1 MRHATRDGAQVGSG
15 LYRWVATAMVLVAA
29 LTATT
34 EPVGSQTGPLRTFSN
49 GTASA
54 SAQSVKVNPTAASLS
69 IGATIG
75 ISLAGFQNDVA
86 KAEARGIELGVIGTT
101 LAGEGCDGGEP
112 TLPAEQQPQ
121 PLVADSR
128 EPDAAAGKSVPE
140 AIAGITLPAIQ
151 KLARA
156 TPEPM
161 GEATTLSAPVGQAGV
176 VEVAGARSNALV
188 SVVEHR
194 TRRAVAT
201 TEIAEI
207 SLGGGVVKLGGLKWQ
222 AVQQTGADETD
233 TAAFT
238 IGNITIGGVP
248 VAIPSA
254 DLSPVFTTVNQALAP
269 LGIELRAPALRKGGD
284 VVAVDALAVAVI
296 PSSTRDAVSGQ
307 LLGTLQPVREA
318 LVDALLDLDC
328 GNATYIT
335 LADVALGSV
344 TGSGSL
350 SLELG
355 GVIATSRELQFTS
368 LLQQPGGPS
377 LTPGTPDELIPGQPP
392 SFSGSVEAPSGGAG
406 VAGTRSRK
414 DPAAQVAAPVAAI
427 GEGARGGKLAV
438 LAGGMLLLLA
448 LLAELDR
455 RKMRA
460 AMATVP
466 TTEA

>member
-1 MRHATRDGAQVGSG
+1 MNPRRNKAQ
-15 LYRWVATAMVLVAA
+15 RAAAAVAA
-29 LTATT
+29 VTGTLLLMASTA
-34 EPVGSQTGPLRTFSN
+34 GSQTGSSSAFPN

-75 ISLAGFQNDVA
+75 IALAGYQNDVA
-86 KAEARGIELGVIGTT
+86 KAEARGVDLGVIGTT

-112 TLPAEQQPQ
+112 TLPADQQPQ

-128 EPDAAAGKSVPE
+128 EPDAAGGKSAPE
-140 AIAGITLPAIQ
+140 AIAGITIPAIQ
-151 KLARA
+151 KVARA

-176 VEVAGARSNALV
+176 AEIAGARSNALV
-188 SVVEHR
+188 TVVEHR

-201 TEIAEI
+201 TEIAEV

-222 AVQQTGADETD
+222 AMQQTGADETD

-238 IGNITIGGVP
+238 IGNVVIGGVP
-248 VAIPSA
+248 VPIPSG
-254 DLSPVFTTVNQALAP
+254 DLSPLFATVNQALAP
-269 LGIELRAPALRKGGD
+269 LGIELRAPALRNDGG
-284 VVAVDALAVAVI
+284 VVAVDALTVAII
-296 PSSTRDAVSGQ
+296 PSATRDAVSGQ

-318 LVDALLDLDC
+318 LVDALLELDC

-335 LADVALGSV
+335 VADVALGSV

-368 LLQQPGGPS
+368 LLQQPGGPA
-377 LTPGTPDELIPGQPP
+377 LTPGTPDELIAGQPP
-392 SFSGSVEAPSGGAG
+392 SLSGSVEAPSGSAG
-406 VAGTRSRK
+406 VAGARSRK
-414 DPAAQVAAPVAAI
+414 DPRTLAAPVAAI
-427 GEGARGGKLAV
+427 GGGARGGKLAV
-438 LAGGMLLLLA
+438 LAGGVLLLLA

-455 RKMRA
+455 RKMLA
-460 AMATVP
+460 AMRTATI
-466 TTEA
+466 TEA

>member
-1 MRHATRDGAQVGSG
+1 MNPQRNKAQ
-15 LYRWVATAMVLVAA
+15 RAAAAVAA
-29 LTATT
+29 VTGTLLLMTSTA
-34 EPVGSQTGPLRTFSN
+34 GSQTGSSSAFPN

-75 ISLAGFQNDVA
+75 ISLAGYQNDVA
-86 KAEARGIELGVIGTT
+86 KAEARGVDLGVIGTT
-101 LAGEGCDGGEP
+101 LAGEGCDGGDP
-112 TLPAEQQPQ
+112 TLPADQQPQ

-128 EPDAAAGKSVPE
+128 EPDAAGGMSAPE
-140 AIAGITLPAIQ
+140 AIAGITIPAIQ

-176 VEVAGARSNALV
+176 AEIAGARSNALV
-188 SVVEHR
+188 TVIEHR

-201 TEIAEI
+201 SEIAEV

-233 TAAFT
+233 SAAFT
-238 IGNITIGGVP
+238 IGSVVIGGVP
-248 VAIPSA
+248 VPIPSG
-254 DLSPVFTTVNQALAP
+254 DLSPLFATVNQALAP
-269 LGIELRAPALRKGGD
+269 LGIELRAPALRNDGG
-284 VVAVDALAVAVI
+284 VVAVDALTVAII
-296 PSSTRDAVSGQ
+296 PSATRDALSGQ

-318 LVDALLDLDC
+318 LVDALLELDC

-335 LADVALGSV
+335 VADVALGSV

-368 LLQQPGGPS
+368 LLQPPGGPA
-377 LTPGTPDELIPGQPP
+377 LTPGTPDELIAGQPP
-392 SFSGSVEAPSGGAG
+392 SLSGSVEAPSGGAG
-406 VAGTRSRK
+406 VAGARSRK
-414 DPAAQVAAPVAAI
+414 DPRSQVAAPVAAI
-427 GEGARGGKLAV
+427 GGGTRGGKLAV
-438 LAGGMLLLLA
+438 LAGGVLLLLA
-448 LLAELDR
+448 VLAELDR
-455 RKMRA
+455 RKMLA
-460 AMATVP
+460 AMRTATI
-466 TTEA
+466 TEA

>member
-1 MRHATRDGAQVGSG
+1 MT
-15 LYRWVATAMVLVAA
+15 TAVAA
-29 LTATT
+29 LLGVLLLTTAQAS
-34 EPVGSQTGPLRTFSN
+34 SQTTPAASFSN

-75 ISLAGFQNDVA
+75 ISLAGYQNDVA
-86 KAEARGIELGVIGTT
+86 KAEARGIDLGVIGTT

-128 EPDAAAGKSVPE
+128 EPDAAGGKSAPE

-151 KLARA
+151 KVARA
-156 TPEPM
+156 TSEPM
-161 GEATTLSAPVGQAGV
+161 GEATTLSAPVGRAGV

-222 AVQQTGADETD
+222 AVQQTGADEAD

-238 IGNITIGGVP
+238 IGNVTVGGVP
-248 VAIPSA
+248 VAIPSG
-254 DLSPVFTTVNQALAP
+254 DLGPVFTTVNQALAP
-269 LGIELRAPALRKGGD
+269 LGIELRAPALRNVGD

-296 PSSTRDAVSGQ
+296 PSPTRDAVSGQ

-318 LVDALLDLDC
+318 LIDALLDLDC
-328 GNATYIT
+328 GNATYVT
-335 LADVALGSV
+335 LADVALGSF
-344 TGSGSL
+344 TGSGSF

-368 LLQQPGGPS
+368 LLQPPGGPG
-377 LTPGTPDELIPGQPP
+377 LIPGTPDELIPGQPP
-392 SFSGSVEAPSGGAG
+392 SLSGSVEAPSGGAG
-406 VAGTRSRK
+406 VGGARSQK
-414 DPAAQVAAPVAAI
+414 NPPSQAAAPIAAT
-427 GEGARGGKLAV
+427 GEGARGGKLAA
-438 LAGGMLLLLA
+438 LAGGVLLLLA
-448 LLAELDR
+448 LAAELDR
-455 RKMRA
+455 RKMHA
-460 AMATVP
+460 AMKTVP
-466 TTEA
+466 VTEA